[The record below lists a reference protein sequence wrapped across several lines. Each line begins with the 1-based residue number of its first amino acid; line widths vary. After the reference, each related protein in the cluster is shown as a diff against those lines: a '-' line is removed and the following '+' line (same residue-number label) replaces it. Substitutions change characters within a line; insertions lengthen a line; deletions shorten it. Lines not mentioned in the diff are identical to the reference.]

1 MGPGASDLSFSWR
14 RQPKP
19 QARAEPLWRSSAQL
33 AAAPAQTLS
42 ALFTLAQAAGTGGA
56 LQRAAR
62 GLASRP
68 TWRPKRTPGQ
78 RLCGAGGGVHGEES
92 GPVAYLVLTLQP
104 TGHYCQSSAAPQV
117 PYERKSHGPEA
128 QRKKLMLQR
137 FQTCSHPHYHQSFP
151 GSREADGGGG
161 NPRSLDS
168 WSGVPECL
176 ARSEGPMFS
185 TRRHTWL
192 CLSQH
197 HHRPPPPEPITV
209 QLSPHSCSII
219 QTIETMSPL
228 QPHPTCT

>member
-1 MGPGASDLSFSWR
+1 MLPEKEKTPAAWGQGFEPQPPPPHPEVVTHCLLLKLDYLPANWVPTPPQRTLFMGPGASDLSFSWR

-104 TGHYCQSSAAPQV
+104 TGHYRQSSAAPQV

-137 FQTCSHPHYHQSFP
+137 F
-151 GSREADGGGG
+151 
-161 NPRSLDS
+161 
-168 WSGVPECL
+168 
-176 ARSEGPMFS
+176 
-185 TRRHTWL
+185 
-192 CLSQH
+192 
-197 HHRPPPPEPITV
+197 
-209 QLSPHSCSII
+209 
-219 QTIETMSPL
+219 
-228 QPHPTCT
+228 